1 MKIGRINLI
10 MKLKLKIGFI
20 TLIAFIFISC
30 GGLPVKEYERVTA
43 LRDTIVNKYPEIKTF
58 AQEDF
63 DIAEKGY
70 TEADIIMKE
79 ENKDEADKAKELLL
93 TAETNYNLVLDKGLP
108 PYSEILKKQTDES
121 ATNAI
126 NIKAGV
132 MYANEFSKA
141 DALYREADVM
151 YTAENKDYR
160 AMVDKLY
167 KAKEAYTDL
176 YNKTK
181 EKFDRSDEALKLVK
195 ERLAQLEKMMQE
207 IEAFE
212 QEQN

>member
-1 MKIGRINLI
+1 
-10 MKLKLKIGFI
+10 MKLKLQIGFI
-20 TLIAFIFISC
+20 TLIAFTLISC

-43 LRDTIVNKYPEIKTF
+43 LRDTVVNKYPEIQTF

-70 TEADIIMKE
+70 AEADIIMKE
-79 ENKDEADKAKELLL
+79 ENKDEAEKAKELLL
-93 TAETNYNLVLDKGLP
+93 AAETNYNLVLDKGLP

-126 NIKAGV
+126 DIKASV
-132 MYANEFSKA
+132 MYADEFSKA
-141 DALYREADVM
+141 DTVYQEANAM
-151 YTAENKDYR
+151 YTAETKDYR
-160 AMVDKLY
+160 IMVDKLY
-167 KAKEAYTDL
+167 QAKVAYTDL

-181 EKFDRSDEALKLVK
+181 EQFDRSDEALKLVK

>member
-1 MKIGRINLI
+1 MN
-10 MKLKLKIGFI
+10 LKLKIGFS
-20 TLIAFIFISC
+20 TLIAFMLISC

-43 LRDTIVNKYPEIKTF
+43 LRDTVVNKYPEIKTF
-58 AQEDF
+58 APEDF

-70 TEADIIMKE
+70 AEADIIMKE
-79 ENKDEADKAKELLL
+79 ENKDEAAKAKELLL
-93 TAETNYNLVLDKGLP
+93 ASETNYNIVLDKGLP

-126 NIKAGV
+126 GIKSGV
-132 MYANEFSKA
+132 MYSEDFAKAETIYQEANA
-141 DALYREADVM
+141 M
-151 YTAENKDYR
+151 YTAETKDYR
-160 AMVDKLY
+160 VMVDKLY
-167 KAKEAYTDL
+167 QAKAAYTDL

-181 EKFDRSDEALKLVK
+181 ELFNRSDEALKAVK

-207 IEAFE
+207 IESYE